1 MAPAWDLPPMTQ
13 PSWQHSQYDRS
24 AGLRK
29 ASPGIRASRKKTTIA
44 CIHCVKAKAG
54 CDKKRPCGRCV
65 RLGKHNCIDRPIN
78 PRNQRYKPRKTAPR
92 TATVLDMMRH
102 DDTKDILRTLFKEEQ
117 IDLS

>member
-1 MAPAWDLPPMTQ
+1 MIKTENMAPAWDLPPMVHQ
-13 PSWQHSQYDRS
+13 PQFDRS

-54 CDKKRPCGRCV
+54 CDRKRPCGRCV

-78 PRNQRYKPRKTAPR
+78 PRYRPRKTPR
-92 TATVLDMMRH
+92 TTVLDMMRGQ
-102 DDTKDILRTLFKEEQ
+102 DDHKDIL
-117 IDLS
+117 